1 MIDQG
6 LWHYFK
12 LLNLDCVDLKHEIM
26 QDIFTLQLF
35 WLQGW
40 SMTINVFQR
49 SIIIK
54 ISDLDFSIQKWFSE
68 WLKLQ
73 KILSL
78 VTIFCNQSLIRKHY
92 QLVRSFLSCFKDL
105 TFEFIRKPPQRY
117 MCSCFTSHLACDLF
131 LFQLFDFSDAIFL
144 IISILD
150 FLFWTFQISWHL

>member
-92 QLVRSFLSCFKDL
+92 QLRSSGGAGQLGALRTTLLLRPLKVRKFQEPRTLIPMISKWFNHYHFSLLDKICTL
-105 TFEFIRKPPQRY
+105 TFFA
-117 MCSCFTSHLACDLF
+117 MV
-131 LFQLFDFSDAIFL
+131 
-144 IISILD
+144 
-150 FLFWTFQISWHL
+150 